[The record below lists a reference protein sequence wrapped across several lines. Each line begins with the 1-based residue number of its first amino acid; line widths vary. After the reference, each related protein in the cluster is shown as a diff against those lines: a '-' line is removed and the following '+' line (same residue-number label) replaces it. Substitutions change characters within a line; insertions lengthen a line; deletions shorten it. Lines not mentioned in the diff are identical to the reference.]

1 MKDGLV
7 PTESAVFDR
16 LHTLLCDLLLWESV
30 PADYDLKDSGVFNS
44 AKFLELFVAL
54 ETEFD
59 IPITGADIQQ
69 DTFRTLNSITR
80 FVCAKQA
87 VA

>member
-1 MKDGLV
+1 MKDGLA
-7 PTESAVFDR
+7 PTQSAVFDR
-16 LHTLLCDLLLWESV
+16 VHTLLCDLLLWESL
-30 PADYDLKDSGVFNS
+30 PADYDLGNSGVFNS

-59 IPITGADIQQ
+59 ISITGADIKQ